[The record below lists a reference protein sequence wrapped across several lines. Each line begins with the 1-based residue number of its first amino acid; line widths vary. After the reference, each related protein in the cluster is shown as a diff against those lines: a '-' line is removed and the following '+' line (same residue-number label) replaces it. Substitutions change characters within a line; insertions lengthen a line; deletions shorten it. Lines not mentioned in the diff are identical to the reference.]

1 LLKKDKIMD
10 YPVCTLSHRLPP
22 RLLALRNQGAP
33 LMVRLT
39 QHVEQ
44 LANTTQL
51 LQQDVAVLTARFE
64 NFATRADVER
74 VRTEQGLMCNQLMNE
89 IGQVEK
95 RIDKK
100 FERLNGR
107 LIWTLML
114 PAILAVLAWFVKVAV
129 LKI

>member
-1 LLKKDKIMD
+1 
-10 YPVCTLSHRLPP
+10 
-22 RLLALRNQGAP
+22 
-33 LMVRLT
+33 MVRLT

-44 LANTTQL
+44 LANTTQ
-51 LQQDVAVLTARFE
+51 QDVAVLTARFE
-64 NFATRADVER
+64 NLATRADVER

-95 RIDKK
+95 RIDKN
-100 FERLNGR
+100 FERLNDR

-114 PAILAVLAWFVKVAV
+114 PALIAVLAWFVKVAV

>member
-1 LLKKDKIMD
+1 
-10 YPVCTLSHRLPP
+10 
-22 RLLALRNQGAP
+22 
-33 LMVRLT
+33 MVRLT

-64 NFATRADVER
+64 NLATRADVER

-100 FERLNGR
+100 FERLNDR

-114 PAILAVLAWFVKVAV
+114 PTLLAVLAWFVKVAV

>member
-1 LLKKDKIMD
+1 
-10 YPVCTLSHRLPP
+10 
-22 RLLALRNQGAP
+22 
-33 LMVRLT
+33 MVRLT

-114 PAILAVLAWFVKVAV
+114 PAILAVLAWLVKVAV

>member
-1 LLKKDKIMD
+1 
-10 YPVCTLSHRLPP
+10 
-22 RLLALRNQGAP
+22 
-33 LMVRLT
+33 MVRLT

-44 LANTTQL
+44 LANTTRL
-51 LQQDVAVLTARFE
+51 LQQDAAVLTARFE
-64 NFATRADVER
+64 NLATRADVER

-100 FERLNGR
+100 FERLNDR

-114 PAILAVLAWFVKVAV
+114 PAILAVLAWLVKVAV

>member
-1 LLKKDKIMD
+1 
-10 YPVCTLSHRLPP
+10 
-22 RLLALRNQGAP
+22 
-33 LMVRLT
+33 MVRLT

-95 RIDKK
+95 RIDKN
-100 FERLNGR
+100 FERLNDR

>member
-1 LLKKDKIMD
+1 
-10 YPVCTLSHRLPP
+10 
-22 RLLALRNQGAP
+22 
-33 LMVRLT
+33 MVRLT

-44 LANTTQL
+44 LANTTHL
-51 LQQDVAVLTARFE
+51 LQQDVAVMTARFE

-100 FERLNGR
+100 FERLNDR

-114 PAILAVLAWFVKVAV
+114 PALLAVLAWFVKVAV

>member
-1 LLKKDKIMD
+1 
-10 YPVCTLSHRLPP
+10 
-22 RLLALRNQGAP
+22 
-33 LMVRLT
+33 MVRLT

-114 PAILAVLAWFVKVAV
+114 PAILAVLACFVKVAV

>member
-1 LLKKDKIMD
+1 
-10 YPVCTLSHRLPP
+10 
-22 RLLALRNQGAP
+22 
-33 LMVRLT
+33 MVRLT

-51 LQQDVAVLTARFE
+51 LQQDVAALTARFE
-64 NFATRADVER
+64 NLATRADVER

-100 FERLNGR
+100 FERLNDR

>member
-1 LLKKDKIMD
+1 
-10 YPVCTLSHRLPP
+10 
-22 RLLALRNQGAP
+22 
-33 LMVRLT
+33 MVRLT
-39 QHVEQ
+39 QHVKQ

-64 NFATRADVER
+64 NLATRADAER

-100 FERLNGR
+100 FERLNDR

-114 PAILAVLAWFVKVAV
+114 SAILAVLAWFVKVAV

>member
-1 LLKKDKIMD
+1 
-10 YPVCTLSHRLPP
+10 
-22 RLLALRNQGAP
+22 
-33 LMVRLT
+33 MVRLT

-74 VRTEQGLMCNQLMNE
+74 VRTEQGLMCNKLMNE

>member
-1 LLKKDKIMD
+1 
-10 YPVCTLSHRLPP
+10 
-22 RLLALRNQGAP
+22 
-33 LMVRLT
+33 MVRLT

-64 NFATRADVER
+64 NLATRADVER

-100 FERLNGR
+100 FEQLNDR

-114 PAILAVLAWFVKVAV
+114 PTLLAVLAWLVKVAV

>member
-1 LLKKDKIMD
+1 
-10 YPVCTLSHRLPP
+10 
-22 RLLALRNQGAP
+22 
-33 LMVRLT
+33 MVRLT

-51 LQQDVAVLTARFE
+51 LQQDIEVLTARFE

-100 FERLNGR
+100 FERLNDR

>member
-1 LLKKDKIMD
+1 
-10 YPVCTLSHRLPP
+10 
-22 RLLALRNQGAP
+22 
-33 LMVRLT
+33 MVRLT

-89 IGQVEK
+89 LGQVEK

-100 FERLNGR
+100 FERLNDR

-114 PAILAVLAWFVKVAV
+114 PAILAVLAWLVKVAV

>member
-1 LLKKDKIMD
+1 
-10 YPVCTLSHRLPP
+10 
-22 RLLALRNQGAP
+22 
-33 LMVRLT
+33 MVRLT

-64 NFATRADVER
+64 NLATRADVER
-74 VRTEQGLMCNQLMNE
+74 VRTEQGLICNQLMNE

-100 FERLNGR
+100 FERLNDR

-114 PAILAVLAWFVKVAV
+114 PAILAVLAWLVKVAV

>member
-1 LLKKDKIMD
+1 
-10 YPVCTLSHRLPP
+10 
-22 RLLALRNQGAP
+22 
-33 LMVRLT
+33 MVRLT

-64 NFATRADVER
+64 NLATRADVER

-95 RIDKK
+95 CIDKK
-100 FERLNGR
+100 FERLNDR

-114 PAILAVLAWFVKVAV
+114 PAILAVLAWLVKVAV

>member
-1 LLKKDKIMD
+1 MD

-64 NFATRADVER
+64 NLATRADVER

-95 RIDKK
+95 RIDKN
-100 FERLNGR
+100 FERLNDR

-114 PAILAVLAWFVKVAV
+114 PALIAVLAWFVKVAV

>member
-1 LLKKDKIMD
+1 
-10 YPVCTLSHRLPP
+10 
-22 RLLALRNQGAP
+22 
-33 LMVRLT
+33 MVRLT

-44 LANTTQL
+44 LANTTRL

-64 NFATRADVER
+64 NLATRADVER

-100 FERLNGR
+100 FERLNDR

-114 PAILAVLAWFVKVAV
+114 PALLAVLAWFVKVAV

>member
-1 LLKKDKIMD
+1 MD
-10 YPVCTLSHRLPP
+10 YPVCTLPHRLPP
-22 RLLALRNQGAP
+22 PILALRNQGAP

-39 QHVEQ
+39 QQVEQ
-44 LANTTQL
+44 LANTTRL
-51 LQQDVAVLTARFE
+51 LQQDVAVLTARSE
-64 NFATRADVER
+64 NLATRADVER

-100 FERLNGR
+100 FERLNDR

>member
-1 LLKKDKIMD
+1 
-10 YPVCTLSHRLPP
+10 
-22 RLLALRNQGAP
+22 
-33 LMVRLT
+33 MVRLT

-44 LANTTQL
+44 LTNSTQL

-64 NFATRADVER
+64 NLATRADVER

-100 FERLNGR
+100 FEQLNDR

-114 PAILAVLAWFVKVAV
+114 PALLAVLAWLVKVAV

>member
-1 LLKKDKIMD
+1 
-10 YPVCTLSHRLPP
+10 
-22 RLLALRNQGAP
+22 
-33 LMVRLT
+33 MVRLT

-95 RIDKK
+95 RINKN
-100 FERLNGR
+100 FERLNDR

>member
-1 LLKKDKIMD
+1 
-10 YPVCTLSHRLPP
+10 
-22 RLLALRNQGAP
+22 
-33 LMVRLT
+33 MVRLT

-44 LANTTQL
+44 LANTTRL
-51 LQQDVAVLTARFE
+51 LQQDAAVLTARFE
-64 NFATRADVER
+64 NLATREDVER

-100 FERLNGR
+100 FERLNDR

>member
-1 LLKKDKIMD
+1 
-10 YPVCTLSHRLPP
+10 
-22 RLLALRNQGAP
+22 
-33 LMVRLT
+33 MVRLT

-44 LANTTQL
+44 LANTTRL

-100 FERLNGR
+100 FERLNDR

-114 PAILAVLAWFVKVAV
+114 PALLAVLAWFVKVAV

>member
-1 LLKKDKIMD
+1 
-10 YPVCTLSHRLPP
+10 
-22 RLLALRNQGAP
+22 
-33 LMVRLT
+33 MVRLT

-44 LANTTQL
+44 LTNSTQL

-64 NFATRADVER
+64 NLATRADVER

-100 FERLNGR
+100 FERLNDR

-114 PAILAVLAWFVKVAV
+114 PTLLAVLAWLVKVAV

>member
-1 LLKKDKIMD
+1 
-10 YPVCTLSHRLPP
+10 
-22 RLLALRNQGAP
+22 
-33 LMVRLT
+33 MVRLT
-39 QHVEQ
+39 QHLEQ

-64 NFATRADVER
+64 NLATRADVER
-74 VRTEQGLMCNQLMNE
+74 VRTEQGLICNQLMNE

-100 FERLNGR
+100 FERLNDR

-114 PAILAVLAWFVKVAV
+114 PAILAVLAWLVKVAV

>member
-1 LLKKDKIMD
+1 
-10 YPVCTLSHRLPP
+10 
-22 RLLALRNQGAP
+22 
-33 LMVRLT
+33 MVRLT

-64 NFATRADVER
+64 NLATRADVER

-100 FERLNGR
+100 FEQLNDR
-107 LIWTLML
+107 LIWPLML
-114 PAILAVLAWFVKVAV
+114 PTLLAVLAWLVKVAV

>member
-1 LLKKDKIMD
+1 
-10 YPVCTLSHRLPP
+10 
-22 RLLALRNQGAP
+22 
-33 LMVRLT
+33 MVRLT

-64 NFATRADVER
+64 NLATRADVER
-74 VRTEQGLMCNQLMNE
+74 VRTEQGLMCNQLLNE

-100 FERLNGR
+100 FERLNDR

-114 PAILAVLAWFVKVAV
+114 PAILAVLAWLVKVAV

>member
-1 LLKKDKIMD
+1 
-10 YPVCTLSHRLPP
+10 
-22 RLLALRNQGAP
+22 
-33 LMVRLT
+33 MVRLT

-64 NFATRADVER
+64 NLATRADVER

-100 FERLNGR
+100 FERLNDR

-114 PAILAVLAWFVKVAV
+114 PALIAVLAWFVKVAV

>member
-1 LLKKDKIMD
+1 
-10 YPVCTLSHRLPP
+10 
-22 RLLALRNQGAP
+22 
-33 LMVRLT
+33 MVRLT

-64 NFATRADVER
+64 NLATRADVER

-100 FERLNGR
+100 FERLNDR

-114 PAILAVLAWFVKVAV
+114 PTLLAVLAWLVKVAV

>member
-1 LLKKDKIMD
+1 MD
-10 YPVCTLSHRLPP
+10 YPVCTLPHRLPP

-44 LANTTQL
+44 LANTTRL
-51 LQQDVAVLTARFE
+51 LQQDAAVLTARFE
-64 NFATRADVER
+64 NLATRADVER

-100 FERLNGR
+100 FERLNDR

>member
-1 LLKKDKIMD
+1 
-10 YPVCTLSHRLPP
+10 
-22 RLLALRNQGAP
+22 
-33 LMVRLT
+33 MVRLT

-44 LANTTQL
+44 LTNSTQL

-64 NFATRADVER
+64 NLATRADVER

-100 FERLNGR
+100 FERLNDR

-114 PAILAVLAWFVKVAV
+114 PAILAVLAWLVKVAV

>member
-1 LLKKDKIMD
+1 
-10 YPVCTLSHRLPP
+10 
-22 RLLALRNQGAP
+22 
-33 LMVRLT
+33 MVRLT

-44 LANTTQL
+44 LANTTRL
-51 LQQDVAVLTARFE
+51 LQQDAAVLTARFE
-64 NFATRADVER
+64 NLATRADVER

-100 FERLNGR
+100 FERLNDR

>member
-1 LLKKDKIMD
+1 
-10 YPVCTLSHRLPP
+10 
-22 RLLALRNQGAP
+22 
-33 LMVRLT
+33 MVRLT

-64 NFATRADVER
+64 NLATRADVER

-95 RIDKK
+95 RIDKN
-100 FERLNGR
+100 FERLNDR

-114 PAILAVLAWFVKVAV
+114 PALIAVLAWFVKVAV

>member
-1 LLKKDKIMD
+1 
-10 YPVCTLSHRLPP
+10 
-22 RLLALRNQGAP
+22 
-33 LMVRLT
+33 MVRLT

-64 NFATRADVER
+64 NLATRADVER

-100 FERLNGR
+100 FERLNDR

-114 PAILAVLAWFVKVAV
+114 PALLAVLAWFVKVAV

>member
-1 LLKKDKIMD
+1 
-10 YPVCTLSHRLPP
+10 
-22 RLLALRNQGAP
+22 
-33 LMVRLT
+33 MVRLT
-39 QHVEQ
+39 HHVEQ
-44 LANTTQL
+44 LANTTRL
-51 LQQDVAVLTARFE
+51 LQQDAAVLTARFE
-64 NFATRADVER
+64 NLATRADVER

-100 FERLNGR
+100 FERLNDR